1 MPENCEIRTVP
12 IFNDIWHQ
20 LGNSNRWIY
29 ATHEPTEL
37 IISCQDEVE
46 NIEIN
51 KAGIL
56 SLKSNCKA
64 FTKKNVILAKY
75 TGKSNFSK
83 DYVPQFHLS
92 KLTEDFNDKIKKT
105 QNEDANQIKFSSEV
119 KFNDLKLYAKSMSA
133 LDEQITKELSSKSI
147 DKIKM
152 VHI

>member
-12 IFNDIWHQ
+12 IFNDKWHQ

-51 KAGIL
+51 KSGIL

-64 FTKKNVILAKY
+64 FIKKNVILAKY
-75 TGKSNFSK
+75 TGKNNFSK
-83 DYVPQFHLS
+83 DFVPQFHLS
-92 KLTEDFNDKIKKT
+92 KLTEDFNDKIKKNT
-105 QNEDANQIKFSSEV
+105 NRGC
-119 KFNDLKLYAKSMSA
+119 KSN
-133 LDEQITKELSSKSI
+133 
-147 DKIKM
+147 
-152 VHI
+152 